1 MKVEINQEEL
11 EIEGSSGYVIITY
24 FDEHDGILKAAR
36 IQKDN
41 NIDFI
46 LMQLFDVFF
55 PEFVAGNE
63 QACSN
68 KERMQAFE
76 DIREILRDLITPKNS

>member
-1 MKVEINQEEL
+1 MKIEINERDL
-11 EIEGSSGYVIITY
+11 EIVGSSGYAIITY
-24 FDEHDGILKAAR
+24 FDEHDGILKAVK

-41 NIDFI
+41 NIDFV

-55 PEFVAGNE
+55 PEFVAGNK
-63 QACSN
+63 QACSD
-68 KERMQAFE
+68 KERMKAFE